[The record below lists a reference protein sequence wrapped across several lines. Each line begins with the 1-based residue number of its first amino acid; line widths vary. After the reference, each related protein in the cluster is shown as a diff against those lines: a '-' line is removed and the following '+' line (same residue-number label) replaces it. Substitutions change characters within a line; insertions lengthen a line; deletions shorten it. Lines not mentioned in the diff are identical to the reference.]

1 MESGG
6 IDAAR
11 CCQLLYRVVCAC
23 MRLYCE
29 FGTDQSGPIRTDT
42 SCYRLLRMFTDVI
55 HCYRMHY
62 AALCLF
68 DPAIRSYT
76 RQNQSKYFAHR
87 TASNLNRILKLNKIR
102 VQRKFFLGKLDTFR
116 YNQIGNHIITF
127 SHIFMVKIGKNS

>member
-1 MESGG
+1 M
-6 IDAAR
+6 
-11 CCQLLYRVVCAC
+11 QRVVVSCC
-23 MRLYCE
+23 IVLYARVC
-29 FGTDQSGPIRTDT
+29 GCIANSVRTNRDQYVQIRVV
-42 SCYRLLRMFTDVI
+42 TDVI